1 MESAEGPTASRLY
14 TSNADKAQ
22 WLTGGAPVYPRARAN
37 SLKQKSEADSGM
49 VDPGTPCNEQPSV
62 SMGASEIENNVLT
75 SSKDC
80 DNSMHHTDSTLGG
93 SNPEIEKY
101 NQLQSVPVLECA
113 DPTENRS
120 VVAPNFTHSRPE
132 NMEEGT
138 DGTEENLEVETEN
151 STPPVDASP
160 QPMFSIGEER
170 DEFEEPERFPIS
182 ESSTNDVEKT
192 TLHYSSE
199 SAAVFVTLKDYIDK
213 KDAEIKALQCEVEQI
228 KGEKELTEQ
237 EKKAIK
243 DEKDLLE
250 NEFTQYKNNAEER
263 EKEKDQQLESIQ
275 AELENCKERLAKNEQ
290 ENEEKIRDLEKK
302 IETIQKEKD
311 EMALQNKVKM
321 LELEVKIQ
329 RKKKETAKKEREIE
343 KQRAKIA
350 ELEKKLSEI
359 AREEEKKASQDKL
372 RQMEEMMKSEKDEM
386 RKLKEENKSLTKQ
399 LSEMKLDP
407 VDNHYN

>member
-1 MESAEGPTASRLY
+1 MESAEGPTATRFY

-80 DNSMHHTDSTLGG
+80 DNSLPHTDSTLGG
-93 SNPEIEKY
+93 SNPQIEKR

-120 VVAPNFTHSRPE
+120 LVAPNFTHSHPE

-151 STPPVDASP
+151 STPPIGASP
-160 QPMFSIGEER
+160 QTMFSIGEGR
-170 DEFEEPERFPIS
+170 DEFEEPEHFPVS

-192 TLHYSSE
+192 TLHCSSE
-199 SAAVFVTLKDYIDK
+199 SAAVVATFKDYIDK
-213 KDAEIKALQCEVEQI
+213 KDAEIKALKCEVEQI

-263 EKEKDQQLESIQ
+263 EKEKDQQLQSIQ

-302 IETIQKEKD
+302 IKTIQKEKD
-311 EMALQNKVKM
+311 EMAQQNELETLR
-321 LELEVKIQ
+321 LELKI
-329 RKKKETAKKEREIE
+329 KTKEMETVEKECEIH
-343 KQRAKIA
+343 KQRVKIA
-350 ELEKKLSEI
+350 ELEKEILEI
-359 AREEEKKASQDKL
+359 AN
-372 RQMEEMMKSEKDEM
+372 
-386 RKLKEENKSLTKQ
+386 RKLKEEIKSLTKQ
-399 LSEMKLDP
+399 VPEIKLDP
-407 VDNHYN
+407 VYNHYN

>member
-1 MESAEGPTASRLY
+1 MESAKGPTATRLY

-22 WLTGGAPVYPRARAN
+22 WLTGGAPVFPRARAN
-37 SLKQKSEADSGM
+37 SLKQKPEADSGM

-62 SMGASEIENNVLT
+62 SMGASEIENNLLT
-75 SSKDC
+75 SNKDC
-80 DNSMHHTDSTLGG
+80 DNNMPHRYT
-93 SNPEIEKY
+93 KR

-120 VVAPNFTHSRPE
+120 LVAPNFTHSHPE
-132 NMEEGT
+132 NMGEDTG
-138 DGTEENLEVETEN
+138 GTEENLEVETGN

-160 QPMFSIGEER
+160 QPMFSIGEGR
-170 DEFEEPERFPIS
+170 DELEEPERFPVS
-182 ESSTNDVEKT
+182 ESSTNDVEET

-199 SAAVFVTLKDYIDK
+199 SAAVVATFKDYIDK
-213 KDAEIKALQCEVEQI
+213 KDAEIKALRCEVDQI
-228 KGEKELTEQ
+228 KREKELTEQ

-250 NEFTQYKNNAEER
+250 TEFTQYKNNAEER

-302 IETIQKEKD
+302 IEIIQKEKD
-311 EMALQNKVKM
+311 EMAYQNKVKT
-321 LELEVKIQ
+321 LELELKIQ

-372 RQMEEMMKSEKDEM
+372 RQMEEMRKSEKDEM